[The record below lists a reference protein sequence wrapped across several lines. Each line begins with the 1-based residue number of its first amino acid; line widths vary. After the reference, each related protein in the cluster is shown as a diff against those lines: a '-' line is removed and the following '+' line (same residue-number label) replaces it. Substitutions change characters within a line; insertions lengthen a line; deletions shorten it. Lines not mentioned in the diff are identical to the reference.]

1 DGSRNIQSRDES
13 FEEDSGRSKG
23 NPYLSWRICGFLSFS
38 VALSRTYVM
47 CCDVFLPQVAG
58 VMSTRVYLYL
68 SSHPFAALSLLIFSA
83 LAAVPF
89 GVFFSLALII
99 TTVSVLSFV
108 FFEGFLLVFGVL
120 TLLFVLSGIAFFS
133 VFATLVLG
141 TFYVT
146 GSSISSRLF
155 LRRNKVRQVTKHSN
169 NWSDTFHFFVFNEKN
184 PEVD

>member
-1 DGSRNIQSRDES
+1 MQSTSTSTTSSTSSRRLNLQQLYGRGMSLLKKIQADPR
-13 FEEDSGRSKG
+13 
-23 NPYLSWRICGFLSFS
+23 
-38 VALSRTYVM
+38 
-47 CCDVFLPQVAG
+47 VAG

-155 LRRNKVRQVTKHSN
+155 LRRNKVNVVKEKENGMTKEN
-169 NWSDTFHFFVFNEKN
+169 PVDVKQNEGESTEE
-184 PEVD
+184 EVNY